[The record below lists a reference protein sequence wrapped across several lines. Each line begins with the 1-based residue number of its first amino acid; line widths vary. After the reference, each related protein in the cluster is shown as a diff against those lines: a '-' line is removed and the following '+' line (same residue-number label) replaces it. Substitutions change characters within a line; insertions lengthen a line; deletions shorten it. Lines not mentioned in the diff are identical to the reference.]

1 MAYWHKIK
9 NCQKLPNPYNMAK
22 KFFTRARVV
31 KGARWHIDFTRFDP
45 VTGAESRH
53 RKDFDLN
60 DIENLEIREAVAE
73 RLARYIEQF
82 TPDVP
87 AKKAMASGPTLR
99 DAVTRAVAAKQ
110 QLPRE
115 VSRRRYI
122 TISGPFLQW
131 AQKQRLDCAPVDDFT
146 KKHARQY
153 WQYLQSEKELRGKT
167 LNGYLGA
174 FRAIWN
180 EVAADMD
187 QDGFKNPW
195 TSIKPARVE
204 EKQRRPFTDEERRTV
219 ATAAMESDY
228 WLFRAIVLQFFC
240 YIRPVELTRLRFKD
254 FDFSRGTV
262 TVRETENKSYKKVIK
277 TLPTSVI
284 PYFTDGT
291 FDKFPANFFVFGLG
305 SGKMEPSTTAI
316 DEQRMYKRHAALLRR
331 LAAAGK
337 MPGGIDG
344 LSFYS
349 WKDTGISL
357 HAARTGPIPTK
368 DQAGHS
374 SLDMTSVYYKAPEV
388 LQEYRLLEN
397 TLFL

>member
-1 MAYWHKIK
+1 
-9 NCQKLPNPYNMAK
+9 MAK
-22 KFFTRARVV
+22 KFFVRARVV
-31 KGARWHIDFTRFDP
+31 KGARWYIDFSRFDP
-45 VTGAESRH
+45 ETGTETRH

-60 DIENLEIREAVAE
+60 NIENLEIREAVAN
-73 RLARYIEQF
+73 RLAHYIEIF
-82 TPDVP
+82 AP
-87 AKKAMASGPTLR
+87 AGSKPEKHSGPTLR

-110 QLPRE
+110 LLPRE

-122 TISGPFLQW
+122 TISKPFLEW
-131 AQKQRLDCAPVDDFT
+131 AKKQRIDCAPVEDFT
-146 KKHARQY
+146 RKHARQY
-153 WQYLQSEKELRGKT
+153 WQHLQAKKQLKGKS

-180 EVAADMD
+180 EVAADLD

-195 TSIKPARVE
+195 TSIKPARVT

-219 ATAAMESDY
+219 ATAAMEADY

-262 TVRETENKSYKKVIK
+262 TIRDTENKSYKKVVK
-277 TLPTSVI
+277 TLPTSI
-284 PYFTDGT
+284 LPYFLDGI
-291 FDKFPANFFVFGLG
+291 FNKYRDNFFVFGLERNRL
-305 SGKMEPSTTAI
+305 EPSTVAI
-316 DEQRMYKRHAALLRR
+316 DEQRLYKRHAKLLAR

-337 MPGGIDG
+337 MPGGING

-357 HAARTGPIPTK
+357 HAARTGAIPTK
-368 DQAGHS
+368 DQAGHA
-374 SLDMTSVYYKAPEV
+374 SLDMTSVYYTAPEV
-388 LQEYRLLEN
+388 LQEYKLLEN

>member
-1 MAYWHKIK
+1 
-9 NCQKLPNPYNMAK
+9 MAK
-22 KFFTRARVV
+22 KFFVRARVV
-31 KGARWHIDFTRFDP
+31 KGARWYIDFSRFDP
-45 VTGAESRH
+45 QTGTESRH

-60 DIENLEIREAVAE
+60 EIPDLQIRDAVAE
-73 RLARYIEQF
+73 RLARYIEHF
-82 TPDVP
+82 TPSAP
-87 AKKAMASGPTLR
+87 AKAAPEGPTLFE
-99 DAVTRAVAAKQ
+99 AFTRAVQAKQ
-110 QLPRE
+110 NLPRE

-122 TISGPFLQW
+122 TISKPFIEW
-131 AQKQRLDCAPVDDFT
+131 IRKKRLDTAPVAEFT
-146 KKHARQY
+146 RKHARDY
-153 WQYLQSEKELRGKT
+153 WSNLQTTANLRGKS

-174 FRAIWN
+174 FRAVWN
-180 EVAADMD
+180 EIAADLD

-195 TSIKPARVE
+195 ESIKPVRIQ
-204 EKQRRPFTDEERRTV
+204 EKQRRPFTDYERRTV
-219 ATAAMESDY
+219 AAAAMESDY
-228 WLFRAIVLQFFC
+228 WLFRGIVLQFFC
-240 YIRPVELTRLRFKD
+240 YIRPVELTRLKFKD

-262 TVRETENKSYKKVIK
+262 TVRETENKSYKKVVK
-277 TLPTSVI
+277 TLPASI
-284 PYFTDGT
+284 LGYFLDGR
-291 FDKFPANFFVFGLG
+291 FDKYPANLFVFGLG

-397 TLFL
+397 TLLL